1 MAAHALGE
9 RQHVREPGAILLGR
23 SPRRVA
29 AVREQVIA
37 GSLGRREAGAAGRE
51 SLYGQLQAPSPDA
64 LRVGK
69 VRYAVGAH
77 AVGEGH
83 QSVLRRRGGSR
94 GGCDT
99 RNPRRAPAAATAG
112 REQREGGNRD
122 DGAEGEWT
130 TATHAPVVLLVESA
144 AIRHTASSPAQP
156 ERIAAPSERL
166 LRACLESA
174 YRPSASKRSV
184 RSAPPPSALATVTLP
199 PWSSTVC
206 LTIASPSPEPGRARA
221 AGAR

>member
-37 GSLGRREAGAAGRE
+37 GSLGRGWLAG
-51 SLYGQLQAPSPDA
+51 SLRPRPPDG
-64 LRVGK
+64 LRGGK

-77 AVGEGH
+77 AVGEGP
-83 QSVLRRRGGSR
+83 QPVLRRRGGSR
-94 GGCDT
+94 GGCDPRT
-99 RNPRRAPAAATAG
+99 PRRAPAAATAG

-130 TATHAPVVLLVESA
+130 
-144 AIRHTASSPAQP
+144 
-156 ERIAAPSERL
+156 
-166 LRACLESA
+166 
-174 YRPSASKRSV
+174 
-184 RSAPPPSALATVTLP
+184 
-199 PWSSTVC
+199 
-206 LTIASPSPEPGRARA
+206 
-221 AGAR
+221 